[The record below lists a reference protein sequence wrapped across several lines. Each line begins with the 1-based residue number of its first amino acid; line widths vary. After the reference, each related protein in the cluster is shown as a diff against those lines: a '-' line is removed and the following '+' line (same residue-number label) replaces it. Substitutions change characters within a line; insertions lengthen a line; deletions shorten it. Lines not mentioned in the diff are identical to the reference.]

1 MPFETPSLP
10 VLIKRTQSDLASDS
24 LRQSDAQVLA
34 RTLGGATYGLYG
46 YLDWIAEQILPDKAD
61 ESTLE
66 RIAALRLN
74 QPRKAAQAAS
84 GSVSFTASAG
94 AVLDVDTLLQ
104 SSDGRTYK
112 VTASR
117 TTINGLN
124 TTSIA
129 ALDAGSLGN
138 ADAGMTMIPV
148 QPIQGIA
155 GNSFTVLAPG
165 LIGGVARESLESL
178 RSRVISSYRIIPH
191 GGSEQDYETWALEC
205 PGVTR
210 AWCRGGLLGPGTV
223 SLYIMR
229 DDDPQPVPN
238 AAQLAEVQAYIEP
251 LRPVT
256 AELHVLPP
264 MQVPVTYTLSL
275 TPDTS
280 AVRAAVEAQLRDLH
294 NRESGLGDTLLLS
307 HIREAISSATGEN
320 DHKLKAPTANVIAEK
335 YQLLAFGG
343 CVWEA

>member
-34 RTLGGATYGLYG
+34 RTLGGAAYGLYG

-74 QPRKAAQAAS
+74 QPRKSAQAAS

-112 VTASR
+112 VTAAR
-117 TTINGLN
+117 TTSNGLN
-124 TTSIA
+124 STTIA
-129 ALDAGSLGN
+129 ALEAGSLGN
-138 ADAGMTMIPV
+138 AEAGMTLIPV
-148 QPIQGIA
+148 QPILGIA

-165 LIGGVARESLESL
+165 LTGGIARESLESL

-191 GGSEQDYETWALEC
+191 GGSAQDYETWALEC

-210 AWCRGGLLGPGTV
+210 AWCLGSYLGPGTV
-223 SLYIMR
+223 GLFIMR
-229 DDDPQPVPN
+229 DNDPEPVPT

-256 AELHVLPP
+256 AELHVLAPV
-264 MQVPVTYTLSL
+264 QVPVTYRLSL
-275 TPDTS
+275 TPDTT
-280 AVRAAVEAQLRDLH
+280 AVRATVEAQLRDLH
-294 NRESGLGDTLLLS
+294 NREAGLGDTLLLT
-307 HIREAISSATGEN
+307 HIAEAISSATGEN
-320 DHKLKAPTANVIAEK
+320 DHKLLSPIADVAAANN
-335 YQLLAFGG
+335 QLLTFGG
-343 CVWEA
+343 CVWQA

>member
-34 RTLGGATYGLYG
+34 RTLGGAAFGLYG

-61 ESTLE
+61 EPTLE

-74 QPRKAAQAAS
+74 QPRKAAQSARGA
-84 GSVSFTASAG
+84 VSFSATVG

-112 VTASR
+112 VTAAL
-117 TTINGLN
+117 TTGNGLN
-124 TTSIA
+124 STTIA

-138 ADAGMTMIPV
+138 ADAGMTLIPV
-148 QPIQGIA
+148 QPIQGI
-155 GNSFTVLAPG
+155 GGVFTVLAPG
-165 LIGGVARESLESL
+165 LTGGIARESLESL
-178 RSRVISSYRIIPH
+178 RSRVIRSYRIIPH
-191 GGSEQDYETWALEC
+191 GGSAQDYETWALEC
-205 PGVTR
+205 PGITR
-210 AWCRGGLLGPGTV
+210 AWCRGSYLGPGTV
-223 SLYIMR
+223 GLFVMR
-229 DDDPQPVPN
+229 DDDPQPVPDET
-238 AAQLAEVQAYIEP
+238 QLALVQAYIEP

-256 AELHVLPP
+256 AELHVLAPV
-264 MQVPVTYTLSL
+264 QLPVTYNLRL

-294 NRESGLGDTLLLS
+294 NREAGLGETLLLT
-307 HIREAISSATGEN
+307 HIAEAISSATGES
-320 DHKLKAPTANVIAEK
+320 DHKLVAPAADVTAASN
-335 YQLLAFGG
+335 QLLTFGG
-343 CVWEA
+343 CVWLE

>member
-34 RTLGGATYGLYG
+34 RTLGGAAYGLYG

-74 QPRKAAQAAS
+74 QPRKSAQAAS

-112 VTASR
+112 VTAAR
-117 TTINGLN
+117 TTSNGVN
-124 TTSIA
+124 STTIT
-129 ALDAGSLGN
+129 ALEAGSLGN
-138 ADAGMTMIPV
+138 AEAGMTLIPV

-155 GNSFTVLAPG
+155 GNSFTVMAPG
-165 LIGGVARESLESL
+165 LIGGIARESLESL
-178 RSRVISSYRIIPH
+178 RSRVIRSYRIIPH
-191 GGSEQDYETWALEC
+191 GGSAQDYETWALEC

-210 AWCRGGLLGPGTV
+210 AWCRGSLLGPGTV

-229 DDDPQPVPN
+229 DDDPQPIPD

-251 LRPVT
+251 LRPVM
-256 AELHVLPP
+256 AELYVLPP
-264 MQVPVTYTLSL
+264 IQVPVTYRLTL
-275 TPDTS
+275 TPDTT

-294 NRESGLGDTLLLS
+294 NREAGLGDTLLIS
-307 HIREAISSATGEN
+307 HIREAISSATGES
-320 DHKLKAPTANVIAEK
+320 DHTLTSPTANVDADVN
-335 YQLLAFGG
+335 QLLTFGG
-343 CVWEA
+343 CVWGA